1 MMVIISLVMSAEG
14 LYLNHLNTINHLSN
28 NKINSIFRD
37 SDGFLWIGTSSG
49 LYRYDGY
56 TFKNYEPESAENKDT
71 FDNSIEGIQEDSEGR
86 LWIFSG
92 SKYSVYDP
100 STDIMTTEISGIL
113 RTSGITGT
121 PALLYIDSTKS
132 IWQIGRAHV

>member
-14 LYLNHLNTINHLSN
+14 LYLNYLNTINHLSN

-86 LWIFSG
+86 LWIF
-92 SKYSVYDP
+92 
-100 STDIMTTEISGIL
+100 
-113 RTSGITGT
+113 
-121 PALLYIDSTKS
+121 
-132 IWQIGRAHV
+132 

>member
-1 MMVIISLVMSAEG
+1 MSAEG
-14 LYLNHLNTINHLSN
+14 LYLNYLNTINHLSN

-86 LWIFSG
+86 LWIFQG
-92 SKYSVYDP
+92 RNIQY
-100 STDIMTTEISGIL
+100 TTRRL
-113 RTSGITGT
+113 T
-121 PALLYIDSTKS
+121 L
-132 IWQIGRAHV
+132 